1 MFLQGLPGSVPW
13 GVYSSY
19 LHDVL
24 ANEKHFSQDAVGL
37 PCNYYL
43 QASSLFLFFGAG
55 AALGNA
61 ASGELCRVMYRF
73 NRAFV
78 PVAIA
83 IGYLVS
89 MPLLALLFSPV
100 VTEGVSPA
108 CSFGLHALLL
118 FSLGVLLNI
127 PGPALKALLLN
138 VNRPHCRGTATAVG
152 ELFNNAGRILG
163 PVVFTWL
170 LRTRDRVASTLS
182 VSNFFYI
189 SAALSFLLCYT
200 VEEDE
205 DAVKEYVK
213 NIKVS
218 PMEREAALESR
229 GADAPML
236 PCSVSSTNTPKTRRS
251 LIVHPRRRF
260 HRRLLHVS
268 SHRHCWHCLHVGHSL
283 HVGHVGH

>member
-1 MFLQGLPGSVPW
+1 
-13 GVYSSY
+13 
-19 LHDVL
+19 
-24 ANEKHFSQDAVGL
+24 
-37 PCNYYL
+37 
-43 QASSLFLFFGAG
+43 
-55 AALGNA
+55 
-61 ASGELCRVMYRF
+61 MYCF

-200 VEEDE
+200 VEDDE

-218 PMEREAALESR
+218 PMEREDALESR
-229 GADAPML
+229 GEDAPLL
-236 PCSVSSTNTPKTRRS
+236 PCSVSSTNTAKTRRS

-268 SHRHCWHCLHVGHSL
+268 SHRHCWHSLYVGHSL
-283 HVGHVGH
+283 HVGHCWYCLHAGHCGHSRNSRHSRHGRDSRHGGSIGRGKRGGRLIEGGVGHLPLHVVLQLLQVQ